1 MRGKWLLIGGTVILL
16 GAGLGALSVLRKTA
30 VTPVVEKKAE
40 PAAPV
45 PVPGEEVILMG
56 KLQAAHI
63 VGVAS
68 PLDGLLEAWE
78 VEEGQEVLEGQRLGH
93 ISNSSLE
100 ATQQMAEQELDRT
113 QTRVT
118 TIEGQILAARLESA
132 RADAEAARIANEL
145 GTLERAFQRQQLLY
159 KEGATPRLKFEQAE
173 KDYKAALEDS
183 ATAKA
188 ISKSAAE
195 RVDKLEKDLQLVKTT
210 LEDKREELE
219 SAKDRLEAANLVSPT
234 DGTIIKLGVE
244 PGGEVNRAMQS
255 LIQIAV
261 DPAMMEV
268 VVEPEPPVL
277 QRVQPGTPALVVV
290 PDVSSEGM
298 EGQVREIKGTQVI
311 VEFTSPNPAIKH
323 GMTASARLKLP

>member
-1 MRGKWLLIGGTVILL
+1 MRGTWLLIGGTVILL
-16 GAGLGALSVLRKTA
+16 GAGLGAWSVLRKPA
-30 VTPVVEKKAE
+30 APAPVEKKAE
-40 PAAPV
+40 APTAPA
-45 PVPGEEVILMG
+45 PGEEVVVMG

-68 PLDGLLEAWE
+68 PLDGVVDAWE

-93 ISNSSLE
+93 IRNTSLE
-100 ATQQMAEQELDRT
+100 VAQQHAEEELDRV
-113 QTRVT
+113 QTRVS

-159 KEGATPRLKFEQAE
+159 KEGATARLKFEQAE

-183 ATAKA
+183 ATSKA
-188 ISKSAAE
+188 ISKSASE

-219 SAKDRLEAANLVSPT
+219 SAKDNLEAANLVSPT
-234 DGTIIKLGVE
+234 DGTIIKLGVAA
-244 PGGEVNRAMQS
+244 GGEVDRSMQS

-261 DPAMMEV
+261 DPALMQI
-268 VVEPEPPVL
+268 VVEPEPPIL
-277 QRVQPGTPALVVV
+277 QRVQPGTPAMVVV
-290 PDVSSEGM
+290 PDVSGEGM
-298 EGQVREIKGTQVI
+298 EGQVKEIKGTQVI
-311 VEFTSPNPAIKH
+311 VEFSSPNPAIKH